1 MIMKKFINMM
11 KSAMDNIYNN
21 NCMCPTGSIPVM
33 HVDKKI
39 KTRIRFKL
47 V

>member
-11 KSAMDNIYNN
+11 KSAMHNIYNN

-33 HVDKKI
+33 YVDNSKRRK
-39 KTRIRFKL
+39 
-47 V
+47 